1 MKYPEG
7 TEANVKRTNFRKH
20 DSSAIESWK
29 CDFTHCAFQNM
40 KSHSRTQCQDEFRN
54 LSRGVHK
61 ILTTAQT
68 ESEFFELSTKLCDK
82 HSDHTG
88 SVSYFQVI

>member
-1 MKYPEG
+1 MKYPEKYPEG

-54 LSRGVHK
+54 LSGGVHK

-68 ESEFFELSTKLCDK
+68 ESEFFELSTKLCDLK
-82 HSDHTG
+82 KRHA
-88 SVSYFQVI
+88 FNIAF